1 MKKDIVIPRDTY
13 LTQLIDHRH
22 NGLIKIVTGIRR
34 CGKSFLLFRL
44 FKEYLLSEG
53 VPSDHIIEI
62 ALDDRRW
69 QRLRDPDSCLA
80 YVDSLVRSSSGMH
93 YLLIDE
99 VQYMREF
106 EDVLN
111 SFLHIPNLDVYVTGS
126 NSRFLATDV
135 ITEFRGRGDEIH
147 VNPLSFS
154 DYCSIYPEKAW
165 DDAWNEYSTFGGLPY
180 AALIPVGKER
190 ANYLKRL
197 FTEVY
202 FKDILEHNSVRN
214 SQQMERLIDVI
225 ASAIGSLT
233 NPQRIENTFRSFGLT
248 LSASTARQYLDYFQ
262 EAYLLERV
270 ERYDVKGRKYIGTP
284 QKYYFTDIG
293 LRNARL
299 NFRQQ
304 EETHIMENVIYNEL
318 RLRGYAVDVGVVEI
332 NDRQADGNYRKL
344 LTEIDFVANMGSRR
358 YYVQSAFS
366 LPDALKKSSEERP
379 LRRLTDSF
387 KKIVVVKDNI
397 MLRRDEEGITTM
409 GLKQFLLD
417 PDSLDL

>member
-69 QRLRDPDSCLA
+69 QRLRDPDACLA
-80 YVDSLVRSSSGMH
+80 YVDSLVRPSSAMH

-147 VNPLSFS
+147 VSPLSFS

-180 AALIPVGKER
+180 AALIPAGKER
-190 ANYLKRL
+190 VNYLKRL

-318 RLRGYAVDVGVVEI
+318 RLRGYAVDVGVVGI

-366 LPDALKKSSEERP
+366 LPDTLKKSSEERP
-379 LRRLTDSF
+379 LRHLTDSF

-397 MLRRDEEGITTM
+397 MLRRDEQGITTM